1 MKHYLMSVLA
11 GASAL
16 ALFSGCHTGGA
27 YTPVNTTKYDVE
39 NQSPFVEL
47 DSRVQRSITT
57 SGIQETKLPDGRM
70 QVSVNV
76 RNREERRLQV
86 QINCEFKDAQGF
98 VVDATPFQTLILSER
113 AQEGVRFVSMND
125 KAVRYTIRVREAH

>member
-1 MKHYLMSVLA
+1 MKNSLLSLLMGA
-11 GASAL
+11 GAL

-39 NQSPFVEL
+39 NQSPFVLL
-47 DSRVQRSITT
+47 DAGVQRSVTT
-57 SGIQETKLPDGRM
+57 SGVQETKLPDGRL

-76 RNREERRLQV
+76 RNREERRIQV

-98 VVDATPFQTLILSER
+98 VVDATPFQTLILPER

-125 KAVRYTIRVREAH
+125 KAVRYTIRVRQAH